1 MVKRQ
6 IVKNISFSFCANL
19 LSFLVSI
26 FMVMFVPKFLS
37 IDEYGKWQLFLFYMT
52 YLGVFTFGWRD
63 GIYLRYAGDKLEN
76 LNKSCF
82 SGQIYSYVLLMIM
95 VSLCMILL
103 NVNFIRDPVKKK
115 FF

>member
-37 IDEYGKWQLFLFYMT
+37 IDEYGK
-52 YLGVFTFGWRD
+52 
-63 GIYLRYAGDKLEN
+63 
-76 LNKSCF
+76 
-82 SGQIYSYVLLMIM
+82 
-95 VSLCMILL
+95 
-103 NVNFIRDPVKKK
+103 
-115 FF
+115 